1 MSQMVVPAFKEPELD
16 LSNFEMVEA
25 AVRQTDRGR
34 WFLDEYNR
42 RSRQRETLSLLAA
55 MRKIENVVVSDKRGV
70 DFPKIRAYIEECGK
84 MAANIRA
91 EIDKQVFPLDP
102 SVPALLH
109 TIERHLVSIAQLI
122 IEGVDAPT
130 SEPRVMPSLADGSAS
145 PTEQILTQDR
155 FVFQQ

>member
-1 MSQMVVPAFKEPELD
+1 MIAPALKEPELD

-34 WFLDEYNR
+34 WFLDEFSR

-70 DFPKIRAYIEECGK
+70 DFPTIRAHIEECCK
-84 MAANIRA
+84 MSATIRA

-102 SVPALLH
+102 SVPALVRS
-109 TIERHLVSIAQLI
+109 IERHLVSIAQMI
-122 IEGVDAPT
+122 IEGADAPT
-130 SEPRVMPSLADGSAS
+130 SEQRATPSPAAGSAS